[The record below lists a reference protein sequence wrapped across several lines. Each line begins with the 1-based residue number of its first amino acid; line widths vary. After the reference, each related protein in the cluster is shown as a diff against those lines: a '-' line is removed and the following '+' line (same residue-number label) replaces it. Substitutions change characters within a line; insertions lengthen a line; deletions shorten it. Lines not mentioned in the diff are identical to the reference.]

1 VFKLI
6 SWDKYLGSNGGSVE
20 IELGV
25 GELVARVDGEGLGV
39 QVVCL
44 GPLRALE
51 GGVTVFLLLTE
62 EFGFLNV

>member
-1 VFKLI
+1 MFKLI
-6 SWDKYLGSNGGSVE
+6 SWDKYLGSNGGSVK

-39 QVVCL
+39 QVVRL

-51 GGVTVFLLLTE
+51 GGVTVFLLLT
-62 EFGFLNV
+62 